1 MTVSKISGQTSFAEG
16 ERGEVNYQVDGYSD
30 GLVLLPAYTLLGSAE
45 KTEYSFDVDPVSG
58 LVTISISVPA
68 DIERLGEVQ
77 YELTLED
84 ATGDSVV
91 LTDTIS
97 ITNPSGEEKYV
108 KLLAYQENLEE
119 FLTLAEPV
127 LLLERVETL
136 SLMLNPEVDNGE
148 TETSS
153 QSKVDA
159 LYASTDSQ
167 LESDLKTSLF
177 DAVEVISGYENLVY
191 SETDIDTLLNEVG
204 SIMASFMEPVI
215 LIVES
220 ELMQVSEVIPPL
232 SMQELYI
239 DPTTGLISLFVGNP
253 SLGEYNDGIWEFSP
267 HYAFLEQIS
276 FPYTATCN
284 AE

>member
-1 MTVSKISGQTSFAEG
+1 M
-16 ERGEVNYQVDGYSD
+16 
-30 GLVLLPAYTLLGSAE
+30 
-45 KTEYSFDVDPVSG
+45 
-58 LVTISISVPA
+58 
-68 DIERLGEVQ
+68 
-77 YELTLED
+77 
-84 ATGDSVV
+84 
-91 LTDTIS
+91 TDTIS

-232 SMQELYI
+232 SMQEPVSYTHLTL
-239 DPTTGLISLFVGNP
+239 PTT
-253 SLGEYNDGIWEFSP
+253 
-267 HYAFLEQIS
+267 
-276 FPYTATCN
+276 PYV
-284 AE
+284 